1 MQASGRRYRIIG
13 FLGSAVALL
22 VLVMALTPGAQASSG
37 FTSCPNKA
45 VKFQIEGS
53 DGTKSPYTVTVK
65 AISVK
70 GTSCTKAYEFFRL
83 SYNGEKISKTGY
95 PQNYKCA
102 NGEFH
107 VPLGYIPTICTKPG
121 KTIKYGA
128 QGG

>member
-1 MQASGRRYRIIG
+1 MQASGRRYRIG
-13 FLGSAVALL
+13 VLGSAVALL
-22 VLVMALTPGAQASSG
+22 GLVVALTPGAQASSG
-37 FTSCPNKA
+37 FTSCANKA

-53 DGTKSPYTVTVK
+53 EGSTNPYTAVVK

-70 GTSCTKAYEFFRL
+70 GTSCAKAYEFLRL

-95 PQNYKCA
+95 PQSYKCT

-107 VPLGYIPTICTKPG
+107 VPLGYIPTICSKPG

>member
-1 MQASGRRYRIIG
+1 MEASDRRYKIG
-13 FLGSAVALL
+13 VIGGALALIAL
-22 VLVMALTPGAQASSG
+22 VVALTPGAQASSG

-53 DGTKSPYTVTVK
+53 DGSTSPYTVTVK

-70 GTSCTKAYEFFRL
+70 GTSCAKANEFFRL

-95 PQNYKCA
+95 PQNYKCE
-102 NGEFH
+102 NGEFK
-107 VPLGYIPTICTKPG
+107 VPLGYIATICSKPG